1 MIHTQTQ
8 TFIAYHRANILGFEE
23 QKAKWNIL
31 YSYVFN
37 HLKMHM
43 SAQQG
48 KSIHSL
54 THSLYCSRHASFQ
67 KLIILLLERQ
77 RHMKELSTNERKHEV
92 KCQDERAS
100 QISCEN
106 AERGLE

>member
-1 MIHTQTQ
+1 
-8 TFIAYHRANILGFEE
+8 
-23 QKAKWNIL
+23 
-31 YSYVFN
+31 
-37 HLKMHM
+37 M